1 MARLRTHPGEVLREE
16 FLAVVGMGA
25 DHLAAAIDAPVTYIE
40 EIMREKRSVTADTA
54 LRLAKEFDTSP
65 EYWLNLQMAYDFSRA
80 KKRRGVGG

>member
-25 DHLAAAIDAPVTYIE
+25 DQLAAAIDAPVSYIE

-65 EYWLNLQMAYDFSRA
+65 EYWLNLQLARDLS
-80 KKRRGVGG
+80 KKRR

>member
-1 MARLRTHPGEVLREE
+1 ML
-16 FLAVVGMGA
+16 GMGA
-25 DHLAAAIDAPVTYIE
+25 HQLAAAVNAPVSYID

-80 KKRRGVGG
+80 KKRRGAGG